1 MSEPAK
7 PDRLASAVSEEVLR
21 RIYGEDFQG
30 CTIHPE
36 VITKLIQEA
45 LTTDRKESVELIGL
59 YEKVVEA
66 VHLLSTPP
74 EGNAVT
80 DPTELRNLLSQR
92 LDAIHAVTA
101 RTLETTERARK
112 GSK

>member
-1 MSEPAK
+1 MSEPGK
-7 PDRLASAVSEEVLR
+7 MDKLASSVSEEVLR

-45 LTTDRKESVELIGL
+45 LTTDRKEAGELIEL

-74 EGNAVT
+74 ESNSVT
-80 DPTELRNLLSQR
+80 DPVELRNLLSQR
-92 LDAIHAVTA
+92 LDAIHAVTS
-101 RTLETTERARK
+101 RTLKTTGHVRQGPA
-112 GSK
+112 